1 MKLDSSIA
9 AVVTGGA
16 SGLGEGRAR
25 VLRAAG
31 AKVAILDMQAERGQ
45 AVAGEIGAVFCQA
58 NVADEASV
66 DAALVRARAANGI
79 ERILVNCAGIAPGKR
94 TVAKKRET
102 GELIAHDVAT
112 FRRTVEVNL
121 IGTYQM
127 VAKSAVAM
135 AGLDPITA
143 DGGRGV
149 VVCTASVAAQDGQIG
164 QAAYAASK
172 GGVLGL
178 TLPVARDLSGFG
190 IRVMTIMPGLFHT
203 PMFESVPEEFRK
215 SLEAGVPFPSRLGR
229 PEEYAGLV
237 RAIIDNHTLNGE
249 ALRSDGALRL
259 QPR

>member
-1 MKLDSSIA
+1 MKLDVSVA
-9 AVVTGGA
+9 AIVTGGA
-16 SGLGEGRAR
+16 SGLGEATVRMLASH
-25 VLRAAG
+25 G
-31 AKVAILDMQAERGQ
+31 AKVALLDMNAERGR
-45 AVAGEIGAVFCQA
+45 ALAAEIGATFCET

-66 DAALVRARAANGI
+66 DAALARARAANGV

-94 TVAKKRET
+94 TVTKKRET
-102 GELIAHDVAT
+102 GELMAHDIAT
-112 FRRTVEVNL
+112 FRRTIEVNL

-127 VAKSAVAM
+127 TAKSAAAM
-135 AGLDPITA
+135 AGLDPVTQ

-149 VVCTASVAAQDGQIG
+149 IVCTASVAAQDGQIG

-215 SLEAGVPFPSRLGR
+215 ALEAGVPFPSRLGR
-229 PEEYAGLV
+229 PEEYARLV
-237 RAIIDNHTLNGE
+237 RAIIDNDMLNGE
-249 ALRSDGALRL
+249 AIRLDGALRM
-259 QPR
+259 QPK